1 MNLIKRY
8 NQIMGPKDKR
18 LEAEENKSMKV
29 GGTILLIGSVLSL
42 YYAIMLD
49 QVSSTTGQPIFTA
62 LGEKLIP
69 VHLLLVLTILV
80 AGVVSLTMQTR
91 AGYFSSHKRFAE
103 VDQVPWDFVTLFAL
117 FCGAIVGILTCG
129 MRIVAEVQIVG
140 LENVAWMGDLAIGI
154 VFVIMGFLVGF
165 AAITL
170 TIHDAIKR
178 RRALESELED

>member
-8 NQIMGPKDKR
+8 NQIMGPKDER

-42 YYAIMLD
+42 YYAIMLE
-49 QVSSTTGQPIFTA
+49 QVSSTTDQPIFTA

-80 AGVVSLTMQTR
+80 AGVVSLTMQPR
-91 AGYFSSHKRFAE
+91 GGDFSSHKRCAE

-154 VFVIMGFLVGF
+154 VFFIMGFLVGF

-170 TIHDAIKR
+170 TIHDAINR